1 MDNGVFSPASTT
13 SRRLRS
19 SSIAVSKEPTSG
31 FVRYSASRLVDTG
44 FSKRIDEH
52 GSIYVKVVK
61 LKEKHPLVE
70 FK

>member
-1 MDNGVFSPASTT
+1 VLD
-13 SRRLRS
+13 
-19 SSIAVSKEPTSG
+19 KEPTTG
-31 FVRYSASRLVDTG
+31 FVRYSASRLADTG
-44 FSKRIDEH
+44 FSKRTDEH